1 MGIIDGMS
9 PEEAA
14 VVFGLASAISW
25 GAGDFSGGLAS
36 KRTNVYVVIVVS
48 QIFGLMM
55 LAAMAFLRG
64 EPLPGAGALLLGA
77 VAGLAGAMG
86 LVALYRG
93 LATSHMGVVAPLT
106 AVVAAGLPVVVGV
119 LLEGAP
125 GALQLLGF
133 ACALGGVWFIS
144 RDGRG
149 TPATLRALYLPLFAG
164 LGFGLFFILID
175 RVSEE
180 AIFWPLV
187 AARLS
192 SITFLSLRIALGRAG
207 DGHQRLSRQHLPLI
221 LLTGLLE
228 TGGNV
233 FFALASAAG
242 RLDIASILASLY
254 PAATVF
260 LAWAVLKE
268 QLAPRQWAG
277 VVAVLASVLLIT
289 V

>member
-1 MGIIDGMS
+1 MS

-14 VVFGLASAISW
+14 VLFGLASAISW

-48 QIFGLMM
+48 QIFGVTM
-55 LAAMAFLRG
+55 LVAMALLQG
-64 EPLPGAGALLLGA
+64 EPLPGAGALLVGA
-77 VAGLAGAMG
+77 VAGLAGAVG

-93 LATSHMGVVAPLT
+93 LANSHMGVVAPLT
-106 AVVAAGLPVVVGV
+106 AVVAAGLPVMIGI

-125 GALQLLGF
+125 GALRLLGF
-133 ACALGGVWFIS
+133 VFALGGVWFIS
-144 RDGRG
+144 RDGQG
-149 TPATLRALYLPLFAG
+149 NPVTLRMLYLPLFAG

-192 SITFLSLRIALGRAG
+192 SITFLSLRIFLGSAAG
-207 DGHQRLSRQHLPLI
+207 GYVRPSRQRLPLI

-277 VVAVLASVLLIT
+277 VAAVLASIILIT